1 VHASPSKWKAWLP
14 LAEYWY
20 NTTYHTSL
28 GCSPFKVVYGY
39 EPFVAAAPAVHIS
52 SDMQVSEMLE
62 AQFRYIEMLKVQLA
76 RAQNRMKQQANKLR
90 TDRIFQVGEM
100 VLSYNH
106 MCSIRLCFALAL
118 SFLFGILALSR

>member
-1 VHASPSKWKAWLP
+1 MQTKLLMSTAYHPQIDGQTERVNQCLEMYLRCSVHASPSKWKAWLP

-52 SDMQVSEMLE
+52 SDVQVYEMLE
-62 AQFRYIEMLKVQLA
+62 E
-76 RAQNRMKQQANKLR
+76 
-90 TDRIFQVGEM
+90 
-100 VLSYNH
+100 
-106 MCSIRLCFALAL
+106 C
-118 SFLFGILALSR
+118 